1 MVHFFFGF
9 IARAIRL
16 SARLFWQNLLPG
28 RKNRNFASL
37 PAACLFVSSAISA
50 AALVLP
56 ERCVAKEVI
65 SVVVLGDFSATGA
78 VIDREVW
85 DGLSLGFESLAP
97 FDELF
102 SIKLTTR
109 DIKESAETAGTLATE
124 QLGREGVDFVVALS
138 QKAVEG
144 AMKPTFAAGKI
155 LLAVTGSPASL
166 LGKDCSKLFFSL
178 APPNDGTHELMALYL
193 AQAKRSHTFLVASD
207 LAENWDSLSAFRR
220 EFHGSISG
228 EALIPSHRMNH
239 SLDIS
244 KIRAGGSDSVYM
256 ILSGGLAV
264 TFARQY
270 ADSGQMN
277 KTPLFGS
284 WSSFEPPYLMA
295 IGDRALGAHS
305 VGFWSNDLRNETNAL
320 FLSSF
325 KAQYNRFPSS
335 FAALGYD
342 TALLVGT
349 LASRLGSQ
357 IHNPAAVRT
366 ALRRYPVPST
376 RGDLRF
382 ATNHFPLTTFFL
394 RRVDKDAR
402 GRYQNVIERVLV
414 SDWRDSRLAACPM
427 KWTPNRPQ

>member
-1 MVHFFFGF
+1 MVHVFFGF
-9 IARAIRL
+9 VARALRL
-16 SARLFWQNLLPG
+16 SAWLLWQNLFPG
-28 RKNRNFASL
+28 RKSGIVPSL
-37 PAACLFVSSAISA
+37 SAACLFASAAISI
-50 AALVLP
+50 AALALP
-56 ERCVAKEVI
+56 ERCAAKEVI
-65 SVVVLGDFSATGA
+65 SVIVLGDFSATGA

-102 SIKLTTR
+102 SIKLTIQ
-109 DIKESAETAGTLATE
+109 DIKESAETARALATE
-124 QLGREGVDFVVALS
+124 PLGREGVDFVVALS
-138 QKAVEG
+138 HKAVEG

-166 LGKDCSKLFFSL
+166 AGKDCSKFFFSL

-193 AQAKRSHTFLVASD
+193 AQVKRSRTFLVASD
-207 LAENWDSLSAFRR
+207 LAENWNSLSAFRR
-220 EFHGSISG
+220 EYRGSITG
-228 EALIPSHRMNH
+228 EALIPSHRMSH

-264 TFARQY
+264 TFARQF
-270 ADSGQMN
+270 ADSGQAS

-284 WSSFEPPYLMA
+284 WSTFEPPYLMA
-295 IGDRALGAHS
+295 IGDRALGARS
-305 VGFWSNDLRNETNAL
+305 VGFWSNDLRNDTNAL

-325 KAQYNRFPSS
+325 EAQYNRFPSS

-342 TALLVGT
+342 TALLIGT
-349 LASRLGSQ
+349 LASRLGPQ
-357 IHNPAAVRT
+357 IHNPTAVRT
-366 ALRRYPVPST
+366 ALRRSPVPTT

-402 GRYQNVIERVLV
+402 GRYLNVIERVLA